1 MFGNL
6 HLIINSCSI
15 HSIYTSH
22 IFTSV
27 GSRNLCSGKW
37 LSIFRSR
44 SIFPFFFFFYIL
56 RKEGITSI
64 IRKSIETQWSFT
76 QSLPIFLFRLNAWF
90 FGLPCQTTSKE
101 IYHCGN
107 CRILHTQ
114 FILHMSNYKMCM
126 KTPIKAHFLGN
137 IIRL

>member
-1 MFGNL
+1 MKYVKNKINKYKKKPGLFGNL

-76 QSLPIFLFRLNAWF
+76 QSSPIFLLRLNAWF
-90 FGLPCQTTSKE
+90 LRLPCQTTSKE
-101 IYHCGN
+101 IDQVEIVVFCTDDLFWN
-107 CRILHTQ
+107 V
-114 FILHMSNYKMCM
+114 K
-126 KTPIKAHFLGN
+126 
-137 IIRL
+137 